1 LAECCASDRLGHP
14 LGALSLDTVRDR
26 GGAGLDARDELFAE
40 FRRIVHR
47 VEAADKER
55 VDSQPVAFE
64 DRLGD
69 LFGRADET

>member
-1 LAECCASDRLGHP
+1 MCCGRLRNR
-14 LGALSLDTVRDR
+14 L
-26 GGAGLDARDELFAE
+26 LFAE

-55 VDSQPVAFE
+55 VDSQPAAFE